1 MYALQTSACVTQWEV
16 WGVWVLSWGFSL
28 SSRLV
33 DESTVYLHQ
42 ERENPLILSNANS
55 SSRAL
60 PTQLQDMRAA
70 RAAQVLESF
79 KFSRI

>member
-1 MYALQTSACVTQWEV
+1 MYALQTSACITQREV

-28 SSRLV
+28 SSLLV

-42 ERENPLILSNANS
+42 ERENPLILSNTNS

-60 PTQLQDMRAA
+60 PTQLQDIRAA
-70 RAAQVLESF
+70 RAAQVLENF